1 MGRLN
6 GKVALISGAARGQGA
21 HEARLFVAEGASVVI
36 GDVLADE
43 GRALADELGASA
55 LFVELDVT
63 SEASWTNAVRAAE
76 SRFGR
81 LDILVNNAGILRRAT
96 IEESSVEEFD
106 RVIAVNQ
113 RGVFLGMK
121 AAVRLM
127 KRTGGSIV
135 NISSTAG
142 MKAAA
147 GHVAYVGSK
156 FAVRGMTKVAAIE
169 FAKYGIRVNSVH
181 PGLIGTDMIR
191 DRFDDAGMAA
201 FTANQLVNRPGT
213 VEDVANLVLFL
224 ASDDSAFSTGAEFMC
239 DGGYTVGTR

>member
-1 MGRLN
+1 MGRLD

-21 HEARLFVAEGASVVI
+21 HEARVFLAEGASVVI
-36 GDVLADE
+36 GDVLVEE
-43 GRALADELGASA
+43 GRALAAELGPSA

-63 SEASWTNAVRAAE
+63 DEGSWTSAVAATE
-76 SRFGR
+76 NRFGR
-81 LDILVNNAGILRRAT
+81 LDVLVNNAGILRRAT
-96 IEESSVEEFD
+96 IEESTVEEFD
-106 RVIAVNQ
+106 RVMAVNQ

-142 MKAAA
+142 FKAAA

-169 FAKYGIRVNSVH
+169 FARYGIRVNSVH
-181 PGLIGTDMIR
+181 PGLIATDMIR
-191 DRFDDAGMAA
+191 DRFDDAGMAT
-201 FTANQLVNRPGT
+201 FTANQLVDRPGT

-224 ASDDSAFSTGAEFMC
+224 ASDESAFSTGAEFMC